1 MPTISV
7 DHEEHPRLEEA
18 CANLRHIR
26 DVMER
31 STRHSTFSGRSGLL
45 VGLWAILGVAVT
57 HYVVQSGPI
66 AESSLHIH
74 LALFAATWLAV
85 LLVSAATDYLLTKR
99 PAVAVGKTVFSPLG
113 ARVAQAIA
121 PGFFAGLAI
130 SLYLVATHQV
140 AHVWAFWMIC
150 YGLAGCAVGNFSV
163 RPVSVL
169 AWAFLLAGCA
179 TLFLPVSWGLGMMAL
194 SFGGFHIAYGLWTGL
209 TRGDW

>member
-1 MPTISV
+1 MSTALA

-18 CANLRHIR
+18 YANLRHIR

-31 STRHSTFSGRSGLL
+31 STRHSTLSGRSGLL

-57 HYVVQSGPI
+57 HYVVY
-66 AESSLHIH
+66 SSAAGGDLHLH

-85 LLVSAATDYLLTKR
+85 LVLSAATDYLLTKR
-99 PAVAVGKTVFSPLG
+99 PAVAVGKRVFSPLG

-121 PGFFAGLAI
+121 PGFFAGLAF
-130 SLYLVATHQV
+130 SLYLFAQHQI

-169 AWAFLLAGCA
+169 AWAFVLAGA
-179 TLFLPVSWGLGMMAL
+179 VTLFLPVSWGLWMMAI